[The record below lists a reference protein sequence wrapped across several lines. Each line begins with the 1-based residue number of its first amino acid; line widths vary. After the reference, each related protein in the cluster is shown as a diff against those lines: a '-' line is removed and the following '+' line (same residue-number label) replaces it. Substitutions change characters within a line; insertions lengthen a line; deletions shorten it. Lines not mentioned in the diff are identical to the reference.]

1 MAVRVSRVGAAAYAA
16 DNGALPAGWAAGDLA
31 LCWAYRD
38 GSTTAPTMP
47 AGWTAIG
54 GGTLSGSTQ
63 SARYGYRRLQAGD
76 TGTGTWT
83 NATEIAVIVFRD
95 AIIGQDG
102 LGIIGGTTGSGTSM
116 NYKGLPAEAFDNSSI
131 AVQFG
136 GHRTATNVGT
146 TPPAG
151 YTARATAPG
160 GSVAVFT
167 DEDGSFGS
175 VDNAQTVNASSGW
188 TTNGFEVKSPLEP
201 IATTLELVGF
211 AGAASNTVS
220 LAAIPWAVGDLAY
233 VYAINELTGAGQ
245 PQPSV
250 PAGWTAN
257 GLGHGPGGSVF
268 TTKAGY
274 RYLQAGDTTI
284 GTWTNATDVLVV
296 VFRNPHATAPAG
308 QIASH
313 VNSGASG
320 SAPDY
325 GTMVTDADDSVVLAF
340 SANGAASDT
349 FEPEGLTLI
358 GQAGSTLR
366 AYWSVQGT
374 PHYPATISRNGT
386 AGAAWRT
393 HVYEIKAGPA
403 PPAGPLFQARWLD

>member
-1 MAVRVSRVGAAAYAA
+1 MAVRATRVGAAAYAA
-16 DNGALPAGWAAGDLA
+16 ASGALPAGWAAGDLA

-54 GGTLSGSTQ
+54 GGTQSGSTQ
-63 SARYGYRRLQAGD
+63 SCRYGYRRLQAGD
-76 TGTGTWT
+76 TDTGTWT
-83 NATEIAVIVFRD
+83 NATELAVIVFRD

-102 LGIIGGTTGSGTSM
+102 LGTIGGTNGTGTSM
-116 NYKGLPAEAFDNSSI
+116 NYKGLAAEAQDASSI

-151 YTARATAPG
+151 YTVRATAPG

-175 VDNAQTVNASSGW
+175 TDSAQTVNASSGW
-188 TTNGFEVKSPLEP
+188 STNAFEVKSELDLV
-201 IATTLELVGF
+201 ATTLEVVGF
-211 AGAASNTVS
+211 AGAAANTVS
-220 LAAIPWAVGDLAY
+220 LAGIPWAVGDLAY
-233 VYAINELTGAGQ
+233 VYAINEATGAGQ

-268 TTKAGY
+268 TTRAGY

-296 VFRNPHATAPAG
+296 VFRNPHATTPVG
-308 QIASH
+308 QIGSPA
-313 VNSGASG
+313 NSGAAG
-320 SAPDY
+320 VAPDY
-325 GTMVTDADDSVVLAF
+325 GGLFTDADDSIVLVFA
-340 SANGAASDT
+340 ANGATTAG

-358 GQAGSTLR
+358 GAGGTTIQAW
-366 AYWSVQGT
+366 YSVEGT
-374 PHYPATISRNGT
+374 PHLPATVSRNGT
-386 AGAAWRT
+386 AGTPWRT
-393 HVYEIKAGPA
+393 HTYEIKAGSVTAAA
-403 PPAGPLFQARWLD
+403 PIFQARWLD